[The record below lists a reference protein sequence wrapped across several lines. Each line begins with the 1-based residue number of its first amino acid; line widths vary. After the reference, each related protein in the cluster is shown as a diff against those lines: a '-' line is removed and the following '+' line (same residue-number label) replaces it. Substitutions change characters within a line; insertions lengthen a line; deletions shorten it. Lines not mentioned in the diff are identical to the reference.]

1 MGFHHSRLEGI
12 VSATPTPL
20 RSDGALDHAM
30 VAKLAGHV
38 VKGGASAIAPNGG
51 TGEYT
56 ALTPAQRR
64 EMLEATVE
72 AVAGRIPV
80 IAGVLSPGIGEA
92 IAATRDATAAG
103 VDMIML
109 VTPYHARPGV
119 DSVVDYFKA
128 VADVTELPVMLY
140 EIPYRTGIQLEAE
153 TVARL
158 VDEAGVVAMKTCSHD
173 LGYQMRVMEA
183 IGDRA
188 TILTGEENVFPAHVA
203 IGAKGG
209 FLASSL
215 LFPKAWQYLYHL
227 CANGEMAAAAA
238 FHRRLMPFV
247 GMIYREHNPTALRAA
262 LALCDMPHG
271 DCLPPLRPASA
282 ETVAVLT
289 AGLPAALQLEAE
301 AAHLLAAA
309 LAPKA

>member
-1 MGFHHSRLEGI
+1 MTFNHRALEGI

-20 RSDGALDHAM
+20 RADGTLDQAM
-30 VAKLAGHV
+30 VAMLAEHV
-38 VKGGASAIAPNGG
+38 VQGGATAIAPNGG

-64 EMLEATVE
+64 EMLEATV
-72 AVAGRIPV
+72 ASVAGRIPV

-92 IAATRDATAAG
+92 LEATRDAVSAG
-103 VDMIML
+103 ADMIML
-109 VTPYHARPGV
+109 VTPYYARPTPQG
-119 DSVVDYFKA
+119 VVDYYKA
-128 VADVTELPVMLY
+128 VADVTDLPLMLY
-140 EIPYRTGIQLEAE
+140 EIPYRTGIQLDAD
-153 TVARL
+153 TVMRL
-158 VDEAGVVAMKTCSHD
+158 VEEAGVVAMKTCSHD
-173 LGYQMRVMEA
+173 LAYQMRVMAA

-215 LFPKAWQYLYHL
+215 LFPKAWQYLYRL
-227 CANGEMAAAAA
+227 CASGQMAEAAT
-238 FHRRLMPFV
+238 FHRRLMPYV
-247 GMIYREHNPTALRAA
+247 TMLYREHNPTALRAA

-282 ETVAVLT
+282 ETIAMLT
-289 AGLPAALQLEAE
+289 TELPAALRLEAE
-301 AAHLLAAA
+301 AAQLLEATAINET
-309 LAPKA
+309 